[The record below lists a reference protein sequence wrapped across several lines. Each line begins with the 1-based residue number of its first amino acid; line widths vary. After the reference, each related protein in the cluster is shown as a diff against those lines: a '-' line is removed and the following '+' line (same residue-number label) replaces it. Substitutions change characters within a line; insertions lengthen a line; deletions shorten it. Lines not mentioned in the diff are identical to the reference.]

1 MGGRTLEITQQT
13 PNITVIEGVTLPD
26 FEQLER
32 EAREEKEQTLEH
44 LRGVAHSA
52 RMAQT
57 TYVTLTE
64 VAKVIGI
71 HKSNIRKM
79 VRKRGLPHS
88 YGRVLSSPQ
97 NQMIFTKEEAEAII
111 QGYFSGEVE

>member
-1 MGGRTLEITQQT
+1 MDGRTLEVTQKT

-52 RMAQT
+52 RLAQT
-57 TYVTLTE
+57 TYVTLGE
-64 VAKVIGI
+64 LADVVGV
-71 HKSNIRKM
+71 HKSSLGKL
-79 VRKRGLPHS
+79 VRKEKLSHS
-88 YGRVLSSPQ
+88 YGRVPSSPQ
-97 NQMIFTKEEAEAII
+97 NQMLFTKEEAEAII
-111 QGYFSGEVE
+111 QDYFSGEVE

>member
-1 MGGRTLEITQQT
+1 METRTVAITRAAT
-13 PNITVIEGVTLPD
+13 DITVVEGVVLPD

-52 RMAQT
+52 RAART
-57 TYVTLTE
+57 TYVTLGE
-64 VAKVIGI
+64 LAKVVGVD
-71 HKSNIRKM
+71 KSNLAKAIK
-79 VRKRGLPHS
+79 KRGQGYS
-88 YGRVLSSPQ
+88 YGRVPSSPQ
-97 NQMIFTKEEAEAII
+97 NQMIFTKEEAEVII